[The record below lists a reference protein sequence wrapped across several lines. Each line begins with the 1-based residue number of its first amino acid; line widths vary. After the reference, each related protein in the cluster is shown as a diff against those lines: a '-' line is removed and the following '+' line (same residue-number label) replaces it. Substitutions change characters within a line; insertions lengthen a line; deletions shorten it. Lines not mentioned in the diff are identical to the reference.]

1 MEYRYIII
9 SPVTVL
15 FFFAYYITYKV
26 KTNIDSKNLKEEING
41 ISSNGLE
48 QDRKNGDT
56 INNFDVN
63 LPNRPSDLLNDS
75 NKFKEPL
82 MLFEQKINL

>member
-1 MEYRYIII
+1 MKNLYIII

-26 KTNIDSKNLKEEING
+26 KTNIDSKNLKEEINS

-82 MLFEQKINL
+82 MFIWTKN

>member
-1 MEYRYIII
+1 MKNLYIII
-9 SPVTVL
+9 SPVTFL

-26 KTNIDSKNLKEEING
+26 KTNIDSKNLKEEINS

-82 MLFEQKINL
+82 MFI

>member
-1 MEYRYIII
+1 MKNLYIII
-9 SPVTVL
+9 FPVTVL

-26 KTNIDSKNLKEEING
+26 KTNIDSKNLKEEIHR

-48 QDRKNGDT
+48 QYRKNGDT

-82 MLFEQKINL
+82 MFI

>member
-1 MEYRYIII
+1 
-9 SPVTVL
+9 VTIL
-15 FFFAYYITYKV
+15 FFFAYYITHKI
-26 KTNIDSKNLKEEING
+26 KTNIDSQNLKEEINNTSDNG
-41 ISSNGLE
+41 IE
-48 QDRKNGDT
+48 QDRKTGDT

-82 MLFEQKINL
+82 MFI

>member
-1 MEYRYIII
+1 MKNLYIII

-26 KTNIDSKNLKEEING
+26 KTNIDSKNLKEEINS

-82 MLFEQKINL
+82 MFI

>member
-1 MEYRYIII
+1 MKNLYIII

-26 KTNIDSKNLKEEING
+26 KTNIDSKNLKEEINS

-82 MLFEQKINL
+82 MFIWTKS